1 MGSYLQ
7 GAIHKYGYTYV
18 YSGVDQMTSRA
29 IMIRK
34 VVYDALSKQKRRG
47 ESFSMLLERMMLR
60 PSALRSLV
68 GAWKVRGEVDRKGP
82 DVGEARARGRL

>member
-1 MGSYLQ
+1 
-7 GAIHKYGYTYV
+7 
-18 YSGVDQMTSRA
+18 MTSRA

-34 VVYDALSKQKRRG
+34 AVYDALSKQKRRG

-68 GAWKVRGEVDRKGP
+68 GAWKVRGKVDRKGP
-82 DVGEARARGRL
+82 DVVEARARGRL

>member
-1 MGSYLQ
+1 
-7 GAIHKYGYTYV
+7 
-18 YSGVDQMTSRA
+18 MTSRA

-68 GAWKVRGEVDRKGP
+68 GAWKVRGKVERKGL
-82 DVGEARARGRL
+82 DAAEGRVRGRL